1 MGIGDWGLGIGPN
14 PKSPIPIKKDYIFN
28 ISFLNNQFNFFLLYI
43 IIKTMSSSNEKNQD
57 FVNNKLEEKKC
68 NYKNTDKNE
77 KVVRKIF

>member
-1 MGIGDWGLGIGPN
+1 
-14 PKSPIPIKKDYIFN
+14 
-28 ISFLNNQFNFFLLYI
+28 
-43 IIKTMSSSNEKNQD
+43 MSSSNEKNQD